1 MTSITMG
8 LLERAAE
15 ATARATDLA
24 VRFGAWRGKRRQ
36 RLARRARFR
45 HLLHLEDRILDDIG
59 LERGTLQDAA
69 RLPLAV
75 DAGAILRRAD
85 GRLWRRPDSRI

>member
-1 MTSITMG
+1 MEVFHQAKETDMTSITMG

-24 VRFGAWRGKRRQ
+24 LRFGAWRGERRQ

-45 HLLHLEDRILDDIG
+45 HLLHLDDRILDDIG
-59 LERGTLQDAA
+59 LERGTLQI
-69 RLPLAV
+69 
-75 DAGAILRRAD
+75 GRASC
-85 GRLWRRPDSRI
+85 RERVCQYV